1 VPAESPTMR
10 NATVMRWCRNLMS
23 SPFG

>member
-1 VPAESPTMR
+1 VPPESPTMR